1 MATESLVFHASR
13 PSECSNGL
21 HLVAPSCAKSDFLAE
36 KLAAGGASFYTACFF
51 VILFQ
56 TALPLGSVH
65 NSSASKILSAKAW
78 LQGEKHS
85 KVEHLAS
92 IFNAAGAF
100 LSQNIAA

>member
-56 TALPLGSVH
+56 TALPLESVH
-65 NSSASKILSAKAW
+65 NSSASKILSAKACRCKAKSTAR
-78 LQGEKHS
+78 LNT
-85 KVEHLAS
+85 LR
-92 IFNAAGAF
+92 AF
-100 LSQNIAA
+100 STQQARF

>member
-13 PSECSNGL
+13 PSEYSNGL

-56 TALPLGSVH
+56 TALPLERTT
-65 NSSASKILSAKAW
+65 IRL
-78 LQGEKHS
+78 
-85 KVEHLAS
+85 
-92 IFNAAGAF
+92 
-100 LSQNIAA
+100 